1 MDRRALRECW
11 TACFFD
17 PGALQSF
24 TAPDG
29 TIAITLDVEGAE
41 PRTALV
47 NAEDIVDMVDR
58 VSRLVA
64 GEDYRAVVKFVA
76 REVQRAAHQIVC
88 EDEKLE
94 LLAAIGPL
102 ALWAALNHPTQG
114 TGMRRALSD
123 MLGRQ
128 GCAHLTWHHE
138 IARGLAL
145 SPSDVFMDLHNLIAV
160 TPPATARA
168 SGPTR
173 H

>member
-102 ALWAALNHPTQG
+102 A
-114 TGMRRALSD
+114 
-123 MLGRQ
+123 
-128 GCAHLTWHHE
+128 
-138 IARGLAL
+138 
-145 SPSDVFMDLHNLIAV
+145 
-160 TPPATARA
+160 
-168 SGPTR
+168 
-173 H
+173 